1 MSAKDKVLMRLREGL
16 KVNSNLLLMGG
27 FFYSM
32 EKKKSHINKK
42 SLKVLF
48 LLWWDSVFGVGGIYN
63 GCTEIVQVEY
73 RTSLCVT

>member
-1 MSAKDKVLMRLREGL
+1 MKVF
-16 KVNSNLLLMGG
+16 
-27 FFYSM
+27 FFYNG
-32 EKKKSHINKK
+32 KKNSPINEK

-63 GCTEIVQVEY
+63 GYTEIVQVED